1 MTHTTDEMTPQS
13 TQTAEV
19 VLHAEG
25 ISKQYGPV
33 TALSEMSL
41 TVRSGEVRA
50 LVGENGSGKST
61 FVGIVSG
68 TVVPNT
74 GAVSVAG
81 SELTKH
87 LPVASQ
93 NAGVLTVFQDGS
105 LLPTL
110 SVAQNLY
117 IGTPAAQR
125 PKYGEIAGWARDRLA
140 EYELE
145 LDPQL
150 KVAALAPG
158 DRQIL
163 EIVRAVM
170 AKPRLLL
177 LDESTSALDA
187 SGVDKVLDLMR
198 LAAMQGS
205 AVLFVTHRL
214 AEVFRVADTVSI
226 LRDGRFVA
234 THEAADVSPKQ
245 IVELMAG
252 TKVEMEFP
260 ARTPLD
266 ASAATV
272 LEASQLEGEKF
283 GPVDLTLRA
292 GQILG
297 IAGADGNGQGQLL
310 RGLATLGATGGSVTS
325 QGSTL
330 RSYKQATREGIVFL
344 SGDRKNESLFQA
356 LTIRENL
363 TAGVLSRLST
373 AGVVGLGSERRFV
386 SKQIRD
392 FGIRL
397 GTPAD
402 PPSSLSGGNQQ
413 KIAISKA
420 LATEPKVLLIDEPTQ
435 GVDVRSRMDIYR
447 FIRAAADAGNAVV
460 IVSSDASELAGVADR
475 IIVMSR
481 GRIIEDM
488 PGLGSNEES
497 IVGAFAVESRVVEG
511 DGEPVDDPVE
521 GIDDVVVETVPD
533 AATAPAAAAS
543 TPVAPART
551 AVATARPKR
560 RVPRWLR
567 NEEGTRLAVL
577 ALLMILIGALTAAQ
591 NPTFLTELSLKNVL
605 LIATPLTAVAIAQY
619 FVLLVGGIDVSVGA
633 TMSLSVV
640 VMSYLVNT
648 GGLFPNIFVAIGA
661 AIALGVVV
669 GLINA
674 WLVEK
679 MKLSAVIA
687 TIATLGIVT
696 GVALTLRPTP
706 GGAISFELMSAIT
719 RSIGIFPIALIV
731 LAVLVIA
738 GDILLRRTG
747 LGLRV
752 RAVGI
757 NGLYANRLG
766 IRATAIRGFAYVLCA
781 ILAAIAGVLLSAQVG
796 IGDASVGEI
805 YTLLAIA
812 APVIGGAS
820 LLGGRGTLIGA
831 LLGAVMLALLM
842 TLATVLRISQG
853 VNLLFIG
860 GITLIAL
867 LTYVFPL
874 RRRSRI

>member
-1 MTHTTDEMTPQS
+1 MTHSTDQMLKTDTRTDEIVLS
-13 TQTAEV
+13 TDGV
-19 VLHAEG
+19 
-25 ISKQYGPV
+25 SKQYGPV
-33 TALSEMSL
+33 TALSPMSL

-74 GAVSVAG
+74 GSVTIAERTL
-81 SELTKH
+81 SKH
-87 LPVASQ
+87 LPIESQ
-93 NAGVLTVFQDGS
+93 TAGVLTVFQDGS
-105 LLPTL
+105 LLAALT
-110 SVAQNLY
+110 VAQNLY

-125 PKYGEIAGWARDRLA
+125 PKYGEIVSWAAARLA
-140 EYELE
+140 EYELD
-145 LDPQL
+145 LDPLL

-177 LDESTSALDA
+177 LDESTSALDS

-198 LAAMQGS
+198 LAALQGS
-205 AVLFVTHRL
+205 GVLFVTHRL
-214 AEVFRVADTVSI
+214 AEVFRVADTVTV
-226 LRDGRFVA
+226 LRDGHDIGTRS
-234 THEAADVSPKQ
+234 AAEVSPKQ

-260 ARTPLD
+260 PRVPLD
-266 ASAATV
+266 PQAKEVLLASGLA
-272 LEASQLEGEKF
+272 GEKF

-310 RGLATLGATGGSVTS
+310 RGLATLGVSGGTVTS
-325 QGSTL
+325 LGTML
-330 RSYKQATREGIVFL
+330 RSYRQATRDGIVYL

-356 LTIRENL
+356 LSIRENM
-363 TAGVLSRLST
+363 TSGVLKKLST
-373 AGVVGLGSERRFV
+373 AGVVSPSAESRFV
-386 SKQIRD
+386 TKQIAD

-397 GTPAD
+397 GSPAH

-420 LATEPKVLLIDEPTQ
+420 MATEPKVLLIDEPTQ

-447 FIRAAADAGNAVV
+447 FIRACADAGNAVV

-475 IIVMSR
+475 IVVMSR
-481 GRIIEDM
+481 GRIIEDL
-488 PGLGSNEES
+488 PGLGSDEES

-511 DGEPVDDPVE
+511 DGEPVSEPGAVLVE
-521 GIDDVVVETVPD
+521 ERV
-533 AATAPAAAAS
+533 AAPAGAGTGVGAGAGAAAGA
-543 TPVAPART
+543 VPA
-551 AVATARPKR
+551 ASPR
-560 RVPRWLR
+560 RSRIPGWIR
-567 NEEGTRLAVL
+567 NEETTRLAVL
-577 ALLMILIGALTAAQ
+577 ALLMVAIGAVTTLQ
-591 NPTFLTELSLKNVL
+591 NPTFLSELSLKNVL

-648 GGLFPNIFVAIGA
+648 GGVFPNIAIAIGA

-674 WLVEK
+674 WLVER

-706 GGAISFELMSAIT
+706 GGAISYELMSAIT
-719 RSIGIFPIALIV
+719 RSVGIFPIALLV

-757 NGLYANRLG
+757 NGLYADRLG
-766 IRATAIRGFAYVLCA
+766 IRATAIRGGAYVLCA
-781 ILAAIAGVLLSAQVG
+781 VLAAVAGVLLAAQVG

-867 LTYVFPL
+867 LTYVLPL
-874 RRRSRI
+874 RRNAVRR

>member
-1 MTHTTDEMTPQS
+1 MTEKQTT
-13 TQTAEV
+13 EV
-19 VLHAEG
+19 VLSTDG
-25 ISKQYGPV
+25 VSKQYGPV
-33 TALSEMSL
+33 TALSETSL
-41 TVRSGEVRA
+41 TVRAGEVRA

-74 GAVSVAG
+74 GTVTIG
-81 SELTKH
+81 EGDLTKH
-87 LPVASQ
+87 LPVESQ
-93 NAGVLTVFQDGS
+93 TAGVLTVFQDGS
-105 LLPTL
+105 LLATL
-110 SVAQNLY
+110 TVAQNLY

-125 PKYGEIAGWARDRLA
+125 PKYGEIVSWAAAQLA
-140 EYELE
+140 EYDLD
-145 LDPQL
+145 LDPML

-198 LAAMQGS
+198 FAALQGS

-226 LRDGRFVA
+226 LRDGRYIG
-234 THEAADVSPKQ
+234 THPAAEVSPKQ

-260 ARTPLD
+260 TRTALD
-266 ASAATV
+266 AGAKELLTARGLT
-272 LEASQLEGEKF
+272 GERF

-310 RGLATLGATGGSVTS
+310 RGLATLGVSGGTVTS
-325 QGSTL
+325 LGTEL
-330 RSYKQATREGIVFL
+330 RNYRQATRDGIVFL

-356 LTIRENL
+356 LSIRENM
-363 TAGVLSRLST
+363 TAGVLRTLST
-373 AGVVGLGSERRFV
+373 AGIVSAPAESRFV
-386 SKQIRD
+386 KKQIAD

-397 GTPAD
+397 GSPSQ

-420 LATEPKVLLIDEPTQ
+420 MAAEPKVFLIDEPTQ

-447 FIRAAADAGNAVV
+447 FIRACADAGNAVV

-475 IIVMSR
+475 IVVMSR

-511 DGEPVDDPVE
+511 DGEPVSEPIA
-521 GIDDVVVETVPD
+521 GIDDP
-533 AATAPAAAAS
+533 AAQTQTQSRTPAAA
-543 TPVAPART
+543 RT
-551 AVATARPKR
+551 VAVAR
-560 RVPRWLR
+560 RSRAPRWVR
-567 NEEGTRLAVL
+567 NEETTRLAVL
-577 ALLMILIGALTAAQ
+577 ALLMLAIGAVTAAQ
-591 NPTFLTELSLKNVL
+591 NPTFLSELSLKNVM

-640 VMSYLVNT
+640 LMSYLVNT
-648 GGLFPNIFVAIGA
+648 GGVFPNILIAIGA

-674 WLVEK
+674 WLVER

-706 GGAISFELMSAIT
+706 GGNISYELMSAIT
-719 RSIGIFPIALIV
+719 RSIGIFPIALLV
-731 LAVLVIA
+731 LVVLVIV

-766 IRATAIRGFAYVLCA
+766 IRATAIRGGAYVLCA
-781 ILAAIAGVLLSAQVG
+781 VMAAIAGVLLAAQVG

-867 LTYVFPL
+867 LTYVLPL
-874 RRRSRI
+874 KRRNSVR

>member
-1 MTHTTDEMTPQS
+1 MTHSTDAMSMTDTKTTEAVLS
-13 TQTAEV
+13 TDGV
-19 VLHAEG
+19 
-25 ISKQYGPV
+25 SKQYGPV

-41 TVRSGEVRA
+41 TVRAGEVRA

-74 GAVSVAG
+74 GTVTVA
-81 SELTKH
+81 ERTLTKH
-87 LPVASQ
+87 LPVESQ
-93 NAGVLTVFQDGS
+93 TAGVLTVFQDGS

-110 SVAQNLY
+110 SVAHNLY

-125 PKYGEIAGWARDRLA
+125 PKYRDIDSWAVGRFA
-140 EYELE
+140 EYELD
-145 LDPQL
+145 LDPTL
-150 KVAALAPG
+150 KVSALAPG

-187 SGVDKVLDLMR
+187 SGVDKVIDLMR
-198 LAAMQGS
+198 LAAIQGS
-205 AVLFVTHRL
+205 GVLFVTHRL

-226 LRDGRFVA
+226 LRDGHFVG
-234 THEAADVSPKQ
+234 THAASDVSPKQ

-260 ARTPLD
+260 ARVPLD
-266 ASAATV
+266 PAAKDV
-272 LEASQLEGEKF
+272 LTAAQLTGEKF
-283 GPVDLTLRA
+283 GPVDLTLHA

-297 IAGADGNGQGQLL
+297 IAGADGNGQQQLL
-310 RGLATLGATGGSVTS
+310 RGLASLGVTGGTVTS
-325 QGSTL
+325 GGTEM
-330 RSYKQATREGIVFL
+330 RNYRQATNEGIVFL

-356 LTIRENL
+356 ISIRENM
-363 TAGVLSRLST
+363 TAGVLSKLST
-373 AGVVGLGSERRFV
+373 AGVVSASAEGRFV
-386 SKQIRD
+386 KKQISD

-397 GTPAD
+397 RTPSQ

-420 LATEPKVLLIDEPTQ
+420 LATKPTVFLIDEPTQ

-447 FIRAAADAGNAVV
+447 FIRACADAGNAVV
-460 IVSSDASELAGVADR
+460 IVSSDASELAGFADR

-481 GRIIEDM
+481 GQVIEEM
-488 PGLGSNEES
+488 PGLGSDEGS

-511 DGEPVDDPVE
+511 DGEPASEPIAGVDPVAE
-521 GIDDVVVETVPD
+521 QPGATVK
-533 AATAPAAAAS
+533 AARS
-543 TPVAPART
+543 SRL
-551 AVATARPKR
+551 
-560 RVPRWLR
+560 PRWVR
-567 NEEGTRLAVL
+567 NEETTRLAVL
-577 ALLMILIGALTAAQ
+577 ALLMLAIGAVTAMQ

-605 LIATPLTAVAIAQY
+605 FIATPLTAVAIAQY

-640 VMSYLVNT
+640 VMSFVVNT
-648 GGLFPNIFVAIGA
+648 GGMLPNLFIAIGA
-661 AIALGVVV
+661 AIMLGVVV

-674 WLVEK
+674 WLVER

-706 GGAISFELMSAIT
+706 GGAISYELMSGIT
-719 RSIGIFPIALIV
+719 RSIGIFPIALLV
-731 LAVLVIA
+731 LAVLVIV

-747 LGLRV
+747 FGLRV

-757 NGLYANRLG
+757 NGLYADRLG
-766 IRATAIRGFAYVLCA
+766 IRATAIRSGAYVLCA
-781 ILAAIAGVLLSAQVG
+781 VLAAIAGVLLAAQVG

-831 LLGAVMLALLM
+831 LLGAVLLALLM

-860 GITLIAL
+860 GVTLIAL

-874 RRRSRI
+874 KRRNSLR

>member
-1 MTHTTDEMTPQS
+1 MTDSTDEML
-13 TQTAEV
+13 QTEPRTTEV
-19 VLHAEG
+19 VLSTDG
-25 ISKQYGPV
+25 VSKQYGPV
-33 TALSEMSL
+33 TALSTMSIE
-41 TVRSGEVRA
+41 VRAGEVRA

-74 GAVSVAG
+74 GSVTIA
-81 SELTKH
+81 ERTLTKH
-87 LPVASQ
+87 LPVESQ
-93 NAGVLTVFQDGS
+93 TAGVLTVFQDGS
-105 LLPTL
+105 LLTTL
-110 SVAQNLY
+110 TVAQNLY
-117 IGTPAAQR
+117 IGTPASQR
-125 PKYGEIAGWARDRLA
+125 PKYGEIGSWAAARLA
-140 EYELE
+140 EYQLD
-145 LDPQL
+145 LDPML

-198 LAAMQGS
+198 LAALQGS
-205 AVLFVTHRL
+205 GVLFVTHRL
-214 AEVFRVADTVSI
+214 SEVFRVADTVSI
-226 LRDGRFVA
+226 LRDGRYIG
-234 THEAADVSPKQ
+234 THQAAEVSPRQ

-260 ARTPLD
+260 PRAALEPD
-266 ASAATV
+266 AKELLRAEGLA
-272 LEASQLEGEKF
+272 GEKF

-297 IAGADGNGQGQLL
+297 IAGADGNGQAQLL
-310 RGLATLGATGGSVTS
+310 RGLATLGVTEGTVTS
-325 QGSTL
+325 LGTPL
-330 RSYKQATREGIVFL
+330 RSYRQATRDGIVFL
-344 SGDRKNESLFQA
+344 SGDRKNESLFQS
-356 LTIRENL
+356 LSIRENM
-363 TAGVLSRLST
+363 TAGVLRKLST
-373 AGVVGLGSERRFV
+373 AGVVRLGSEQRFV
-386 SKQIRD
+386 KQQIAD

-397 GTPAD
+397 GTPAQ

-420 LATEPKVLLIDEPTQ
+420 LATEPNVFLIDEPTQ

-447 FIRAAADAGNAVV
+447 FIRACADAGNAVV

-481 GRIIEDM
+481 GRIIEEM
-488 PGLGSNEES
+488 PALGSDEES

-511 DGEPVDDPVE
+511 DGEPVSEPVAGLDPEPVE
-521 GIDDVVVETVPD
+521 SAVSTG
-533 AATAPAAAAS
+533 AAAAGASPAAAS
-543 TPVAPART
+543 TAAP
-551 AVATARPKR
+551 R
-560 RVPRWLR
+560 RSWIPRWLR
-567 NEEGTRLAVL
+567 NEESTRLAVL
-577 ALLMILIGALTAAQ
+577 ALLMLAIGAITAAQ
-591 NPTFLTELSLKNVL
+591 NPTFLSELSLKNVL

-640 VMSYLVNT
+640 VMSFLVNT
-648 GGLFPNIFVAIGA
+648 GGIFPNLFTAIGA
-661 AIALGVVV
+661 AAVLGVVV

-674 WLVEK
+674 WLVER
-679 MKLSAVIA
+679 MKLPAVIA

-706 GGAISFELMSAIT
+706 GGVISYELMSAIT
-719 RSIGIFPIALIV
+719 RSIGIFPIALLV
-731 LAVLVIA
+731 LAALVIA
-738 GDILLRRTG
+738 GDLLLRRTG

-757 NGLYANRLG
+757 NGLYADRLG
-766 IRATAIRGFAYVLCA
+766 IRATAIRGGAYVVCA
-781 ILAAIAGVLLSAQVG
+781 VMAAIAGVLLAAQVG

-820 LLGGRGTLIGA
+820 LLGGRGTLIGG

-867 LTYVFPL
+867 LTYVLPI
-874 RRRSRI
+874 RRNAVR

>member
-1 MTHTTDEMTPQS
+1 MTDSTDEMVKTP
-13 TQTAEV
+13 TPTAEI
-19 VLHAEG
+19 VLATEG
-25 ISKQYGPV
+25 VSKQYGPV

-41 TVRSGEVRA
+41 TVRAGEVRA

-74 GAVSVAG
+74 GTVTVGDQVLSR
-81 SELTKH
+81 H
-87 LPVASQ
+87 LPVESQ
-93 NAGVLTVFQDGS
+93 GAGVLTVFQDGS

-110 SVAQNLY
+110 TVAQNLY

-125 PKYGEIAGWARDRLA
+125 PKYGEIASWAEARLA
-140 EYELE
+140 DYELD

-150 KVAALAPG
+150 KVAALASG

-170 AKPRLLL
+170 AEPQLLL

-198 LAAMQGS
+198 LAALKGS

-226 LRDGRFVA
+226 LRDGRFVG
-234 THEAADVSPKQ
+234 THPADEVSPTQ

-260 ARTPLD
+260 PRSALD
-266 ASAATV
+266 TAAEELLRV
-272 LEASQLEGEKF
+272 EALTGEKF
-283 GPVDLTLRA
+283 GPIDLTLRA

-310 RGLATLGATGGSVTS
+310 RGLATLGVTGGTITS
-325 QGSTL
+325 LGTTL
-330 RSYKQATREGIVFL
+330 RSYRQATRDGIVFV

-363 TAGVLSRLST
+363 TAGVLGRLST
-373 AGVVGLGSERRFV
+373 ASVVRPAAEGRFV
-386 SKQIRD
+386 KKQIGEY
-392 FGIRL
+392 GIRL
-397 GTPAD
+397 GSPSQ

-413 KIAISKA
+413 KIALSKA

-447 FIRAAADAGNAVV
+447 FIRACADAGNAVV

-488 PGLGSNEES
+488 PGLGSDEES

-511 DGEPVDDPVE
+511 DGEPVSDPVA
-521 GIDDVVVETVPD
+521 GVDAVPTATD
-533 AATAPAAAAS
+533 A
-543 TPVAPART
+543 TPVVAR
-551 AVATARPKR
+551 KS
-560 RVPRWLR
+560 RVPRWVR
-567 NEEGTRLAVL
+567 NEETARLAVL
-577 ALLMILIGALTAAQ
+577 ALLMLAIGAVTAAQ
-591 NPTFLTELSLKNVL
+591 NPTFLSELSLKNVL

-648 GGLFPNIFVAIGA
+648 GGVFPNLFVAIGA

-674 WLVEK
+674 WLVER

-706 GGAISFELMSAIT
+706 GGAISYELMSALT
-719 RSIGIFPIALIV
+719 RSVGIFPIALLV
-731 LAVLVIA
+731 LAVLVIV

-766 IRATAIRGFAYVLCA
+766 IRATAIRGGAYVLCA
-781 ILAAIAGVLLSAQVG
+781 ILAAIAGVLLAAQVG

-867 LTYVFPL
+867 LTYVLPL
-874 RRRSRI
+874 KRRNSVR

>member
-1 MTHTTDEMTPQS
+1 MTDSTDEMLQTE
-13 TQTAEV
+13 TQTTEV
-19 VLHAEG
+19 VLSTDG
-25 ISKQYGPV
+25 VSKQYGPV
-33 TALSEMSL
+33 TALSTMSI
-41 TVRSGEVRA
+41 TVRAGEVRA

-74 GAVSVAG
+74 GSVMIADRT
-81 SELTKH
+81 LTKH
-87 LPVASQ
+87 LPVESQ
-93 NAGVLTVFQDGS
+93 TAGVLTVFQDGS
-105 LLPTL
+105 LLTTL
-110 SVAQNLY
+110 TVAQNLY

-125 PKYGEIAGWARDRLA
+125 PRYGEIVGWAAARLA
-140 EYELE
+140 EYQLD
-145 LDPQL
+145 LDPML

-170 AKPRLLL
+170 AKPQLLL

-198 LAAMQGS
+198 LAALQGS
-205 AVLFVTHRL
+205 GVLFVTHRL
-214 AEVFRVADTVSI
+214 SEVFRVADTVSI
-226 LRDGRFVA
+226 LRDGRYIG
-234 THEAADVSPKQ
+234 THQAAEVSPRQ

-260 ARTPLD
+260 ARAALD
-266 ASAATV
+266 PEAKEV
-272 LEASQLEGEKF
+272 LRAEGLAGEKF

-297 IAGADGNGQGQLL
+297 IAGADGNGQAQLL
-310 RGLATLGATGGSVTS
+310 RGLATLGVTDGTVTS
-325 QGSTL
+325 LGTPL
-330 RSYKQATREGIVFL
+330 RSYRQATRDGIVFL
-344 SGDRKNESLFQA
+344 SGDRKNESLFQS
-356 LTIRENL
+356 LSIRENM
-363 TAGVLSRLST
+363 TAGVLRKLST
-373 AGVVGLGSERRFV
+373 AGVVRVGSEQRFV
-386 SKQIRD
+386 KQQIAD

-397 GTPAD
+397 GTPAQ

-420 LATEPKVLLIDEPTQ
+420 LATEPKVFLIDEPTQ

-447 FIRAAADAGNAVV
+447 FIRACADAGNAVV
-460 IVSSDASELAGVADR
+460 IVSSDASELAGIADR

-481 GRIIEDM
+481 GRIIEEM
-488 PGLGSNEES
+488 PGLGSDEER

-511 DGEPVDDPVE
+511 DGEPVSEPATGVDPE
-521 GIDDVVVETVPD
+521 PAGSTG
-533 AATAPAAAAS
+533 AAASPAAAPLPAA
-543 TPVAPART
+543 APHRS
-551 AVATARPKR
+551 RI
-560 RVPRWLR
+560 PRWLR
-567 NEEGTRLAVL
+567 NEESTRLAVL
-577 ALLMILIGALTAAQ
+577 ALLMLAIGAITAAQ
-591 NPTFLTELSLKNVL
+591 NPTFLSELSLKNVL

-640 VMSYLVNT
+640 VMSFLVNT
-648 GGLFPNIFVAIGA
+648 GGIFPNLFTAIGA

-674 WLVEK
+674 WLVER
-679 MKLSAVIA
+679 MKLPAVIA

-706 GGAISFELMSAIT
+706 GGVISYELMSAIT
-719 RSIGIFPIALIV
+719 RSIGIFPIALLV
-731 LAVLVIA
+731 LAVLVIV
-738 GDILLRRTG
+738 GDLLLRRTG

-757 NGLYANRLG
+757 NGLYADRLG
-766 IRATAIRGFAYVLCA
+766 IRATAIRGGAYVVCA
-781 ILAAIAGVLLSAQVG
+781 VMAAIAGVLLAAQVG

-867 LTYVFPL
+867 LTYVLPI
-874 RRRSRI
+874 RRNAVR